1 MISKKTSTLSA
12 LAFLVGMSLFATTVS
27 AAELRLRCEQR
38 PSRSKISVDGK
49 NLSPQ
54 NAMYSARV
62 ISGSNQSTHVP
73 LTAIGDQVE
82 FDFDSDPADIAAG
95 AKVIPANFI
104 SGGRVQAAIF
114 DAGGQIVVGP
124 VTVDCR
130 TRVPVQVRSSSV
142 SPVLV
147 APAAPATQ
155 RAGRLSDRAPSER
168 VRR

>member
-1 MISKKTSTLSA
+1 MISTKTSTLSA
-12 LAFLVGMSLFATTVS
+12 LTFLVGMSLFATTVS

-49 NLSPQ
+49 NMFPQ

-73 LTAIGDQVE
+73 LTSIGDEVE
-82 FDFDSDPADIAAG
+82 FDFDSEPADIAAG
-95 AKVIPANFI
+95 AKAIPANFI
-104 SGGRVQAAIF
+104 TGGRVEAAIF
-114 DAGGQIVVGP
+114 DASGQIVAGP

-130 TRVPVQVRSSSV
+130 TRVPVQVRSSSA
-142 SPVLV
+142 SPVQV
-147 APAAPATQ
+147 APTPPASQ
-155 RAGRLSDRAPSER
+155 RSGRLSDRASSER